1 MIVKSR
7 KISNSSRLLNVF
19 NEHIKVASVLIDGT
33 KDIPVVS
40 IYGSSENL
48 IVDFKSKVNKCN
60 TNDYLSKEDNYTD
73 MLLRSDIDYLK
84 GLNINECLNVTRHKI
99 KDTHYLYC
107 FIVGNVRF
115 SVSIY
120 SNWRGLNIEV
130 GESADIRVDGITYLS
145 YIHEIK
151 NKYPN
156 SLYSIISKY
165 QEYVGF
171 ENNMYSV
178 DLRFSGNH
186 IATLYLDELNN
197 DDNMV
202 CLRYDTSKLPNDLS
216 DMGVD
221 SNMLYDIR
229 NSFAS
234 MCLAIDE
241 LDLRFSY
248 SHNQSDF
255 LWGWSDVIVPID
267 KLNEEVLLKISEIM
281 FEHEDFIKECDLKI
295 NTN

>member
-7 KISNSSRLLNVF
+7 KISNSARLLNVF
-19 NEHIKVASVLIDGT
+19 NESNKVVSILVDGT

-40 IYGSSENL
+40 IYGPSENF
-48 IVDFKSKVNKCN
+48 IVNLKSKVNKGI
-60 TNDYLSKEDNYTD
+60 TNSCLSKEDNYYEK
-73 MLLRSDIDYLK
+73 LLNSDIDCLK
-84 GLNINECLNVTRHKI
+84 GLNGEECLNAIRHKI
-99 KDTHYLYC
+99 SDTQYLYC
-107 FIVGNVRF
+107 FKVGNAKF
-115 SVSIY
+115 SVSLY
-120 SNWRGLNIEV
+120 SNYRGLNIDVKEP
-130 GESADIRVDGITYLS
+130 ADIIVNGVTYLS
-145 YIHEIK
+145 YLHEIK
-151 NKYPN
+151 DKYPN
-156 SLYSIISKY
+156 CLYSLINKY

-171 ENNMYSV
+171 EYNTYTV

-186 IATLYLDELNN
+186 LMTLYLDVSSDA
-197 DDNMV
+197 DDIA
-202 CLRYDTSKLPNDLS
+202 CLRYDTSKLPTDLS
-216 DMGVD
+216 DMGLD

-281 FEHEDFIKECDLKI
+281 FEHEDFIKECDSKLEC
-295 NTN
+295 